1 MITRDKTV
9 EELVSLILMQE
20 KEIKKLKR
28 KIERITQYLEVYE
41 EYLEGADNSKW
52 QR

>member
-1 MITRDKTV
+1 MKTRDEVV

-20 KEIKKLKR
+20 REIKKLTR

-52 QR
+52 RQ

>member
-1 MITRDKTV
+1 MSTHDKTV

-20 KEIKKLKR
+20 EELNRLRR

-41 EYLEGADNSKW
+41 EYLEGADDSKW
-52 QR
+52 RQ

>member
-1 MITRDKTV
+1 MITHDKTI

-20 KEIKKLKR
+20 REIKKLKR

>member
-1 MITRDKTV
+1 MNTHEEVV

-20 KEIKKLKR
+20 REINKLKR

>member
-1 MITRDKTV
+1 MNTHNKTV
-9 EELVSLILMQE
+9 KELVSLILMQE
-20 KEIKKLKR
+20 REIKKLKR

-41 EYLEGADNSKW
+41 EYLEGGDDSKW